1 MITMKLNKYEFCIN
15 ALIVNFEDGSAE
27 SIQLPFTTMA
37 VTYEIGR
44 HDALEHAQKL
54 ARDYAAEGGC
64 KFYFYI
70 GKD

>member
-1 MITMKLNKYEFCIN
+1 MKLRKYEFYIN
-15 ALIVNFEDGSAE
+15 ALIVHFEDGSAE

-37 VTYEIGR
+37 TTYEGGR

-54 ARDYAAEGGC
+54 ARDYDAEGEC

-70 GKD
+70 GRD